1 MASIDY
7 VFADYFEP
15 NQGQSGIEAKQLYYI
30 VAEPLHVYQGILFN
44 ELVWQSFD
52 VWAKFLPRLTCN
64 NEGPTAGYGPAEGVL
79 R

>member
-1 MASIDY
+1 MAPIDY

-44 ELVWQSFD
+44 ELAWQGFD